1 MVDHPIV
8 TLLSDTELDVV
19 TGGGKRFGFY
29 IRQNAQGLDGVAFGA
44 NGADRDNAISI
55 VTDNASGVGAAIAGV
70 GGVATSRPGGNGG
83 TNTIIGPR

>member
-1 MVDHPIV
+1 VVDHPMV

-29 IRQNAQGLDGVAFGA
+29 IRQNARGLDRVAFGA
-44 NGADRDNAISI
+44 NGADR
-55 VTDNASGVGAAIAGV
+55 DNASGVGAAIAGV
-70 GGVATSRPGGNGG
+70 GGVATSGPSGNGG